1 MKRMTMVLKYHS
13 DRHDKVM
20 NTLMDFGFKK
30 LESYHLAQEII
41 ARLDR
46 YASALDA
53 GQRQYKELI
62 AAKTKSKPYWKG

>member
-1 MKRMTMVLKYHS
+1 MVLKHYG

-20 NTLMDFGFKK
+20 NTLMGFGFKK

-46 YASALDA
+46 YASALNA
-53 GQRQYKELI
+53 GQRQYKELM
-62 AAKTKSKPYWKG
+62 AVKTKSKPYWKG